1 MKFDAHQL
9 FDGRIDLPSG
19 AIDVIAARSAAEK
32 HINLGGALNNIT
44 LASMLREFSN
54 KNSLGNSESLN
65 FEKFA
70 THSILANDYH
80 DSFDLESV
88 GTGGCVG
95 VDAVAI
101 GVSDIL
107 VYSPEAAKSLTA
119 GQFDS
124 SFSFIQA
131 KTSSS
136 LDLGDYLKFLQT
148 VFVFFTEGLE
158 SQPTELKNAFL
169 IKEHIYSKAAKFRAS
184 PELSLHY
191 VYTGD
196 GQANALLSTQIDSI
210 VTQIRSLPYRFSRV
224 SSRIIGATDLGNLY
238 KESLNRT
245 IKSLMFQRHVA
256 LPKLESAS
264 AAYLGVSSCLDYIE
278 LLKNHEGNINKG
290 LFYDNVRDFL
300 GAENSVN
307 KDIEGTIK
315 SPAQR
320 NLFSVLNNGV
330 TLVARKVVP
339 SGDRFEISGFQ
350 VVNGCQTSHVLFN
363 NRDHV
368 TPDMYLTVK
377 LIETDDVDLSS
388 SVIKATN
395 SQSIVLREAF
405 ATIKPYH
412 GRLEDFFRAMNEH
425 GHRFFYERRP
435 HQYDDDDA
443 VTKNEVVSAPQ
454 LIKSFVSVVLEQPH
468 KVHFYYGQILRDYNS
483 ESTTLVFDEGHHP
496 GLYFAS
502 HVIVAKCKD
511 VATKNKCSRLSYH
524 LALLVKKELGINLNT
539 KDKVSDDSIL
549 RLLEK
554 INSNFEAA
562 ASKALLSLAEIN
574 FDINDHMIPEKTTAL
589 LEVFKER
596 KQQAFRTGAAG
607 ADAQQKPSPV
617 AAAVGPLKL
626 PDGNYRVKDLS
637 LLSDT
642 VIFRYGPNKYTLPHT
657 VKISMEVPAE
667 SAQVEI
673 YKGIVVMVQK

>member
-1 MKFDAHQL
+1 
-9 FDGRIDLPSG
+9 
-19 AIDVIAARSAAEK
+19 
-32 HINLGGALNNIT
+32 
-44 LASMLREFSN
+44 MLREFSN

-80 DSFDLESV
+80 DSFDIESV
-88 GTGGCVG
+88 GTGDCVG

-101 GVSDIL
+101 AISDIL
-107 VYSPEAAKSLTA
+107 VYSPEAARSLTA
-119 GQFDS
+119 GQFEA

-148 VFVFFTEGLE
+148 VFVFFTENLE
-158 SQPTELKNAFL
+158 KQPTELKNAFL
-169 IKEHIYSKAAKFRAS
+169 IKEHIYSKAAKFRS
-184 PELSLHY
+184 PPELRLYY
-191 VYTGD
+191 VYTGEGD
-196 GQANALLSTQIDSI
+196 TNKLLDTQISAL
-210 VTQIRSLPYRFSRV
+210 VTQIRSLPYRFSNV
-224 SSRIIGATDLGNLY
+224 SSRTIGATDLGSLY

-245 IKSLMFQRHVA
+245 TKSLMFQRHVA

-278 LLKNHEGNINKG
+278 LLKNHEGGINKG

-300 GAENSVN
+300 GSENSVN

-315 SPAQR
+315 NPAQR

-363 NRDHV
+363 NRNHV

-443 VTKNEVVSAPQ
+443 VTRNEVVSAPL

-483 ESTTLVFDEGHHP
+483 ESTTLVFDEDHHP
-496 GLYFAS
+496 GLYFVS
-502 HVIVAKCKD
+502 HVIAAKCKE
-511 VATKNKCSRLSYH
+511 VATRNKCSRLSYH
-524 LALLVKKELGINLNT
+524 LALLIKKELGINLNT
-539 KDKVSDDSIL
+539 NDKISDGTIL
-549 RLLEK
+549 ALLEK
-554 INSNFEAA
+554 INANFDAA
-562 ASKALLSLAEIN
+562 ANKALLSLAEVS
-574 FDINDHMIPEKTTAL
+574 FEINDHMIPEKTAAL
-589 LEVFKER
+589 LDIFKQR
-596 KQQAFRTGAAG
+596 KQQEYRARATGITAG
-607 ADAQQKPSPV
+607 QKPPLVAPTADAP
-617 AAAVGPLKL
+617 KL
-626 PDGNYRVKDLS
+626 ADGNYRVKDLT
-637 LLSDT
+637 LSVDT
-642 VIFRYGPNKYTLPHT
+642 VLFKYGPNKYALPHA
-657 VKISMEVPAE
+657 VKISAGIPAE
-667 SAQVEI
+667 SAQI
-673 YKGIVVMVQK
+673 DIRKGTVVIIQV

>member
-1 MKFDAHQL
+1 M
-9 FDGRIDLPSG
+9 
-19 AIDVIAARSAAEK
+19 
-32 HINLGGALNNIT
+32 NNIT
-44 LASMLREFSN
+44 LTSMLREFSN
-54 KNSLGNSESLN
+54 KNSLDGSESLS
-65 FEKFA
+65 FEKFT
-70 THSILANDYH
+70 THSILANEYQ
-80 DSFDLESV
+80 DSFEIESI
-88 GTGGCVG
+88 GTGECIG

-101 GVSDIL
+101 AVSDIL
-107 VYSPEAAKSLTA
+107 VYSTEGAKSLTA
-119 GQFDS
+119 GQFDA
-124 SFSFIQA
+124 SFSFIQT

-148 VFVFFTEGLE
+148 VFVFFNEGLE
-158 SQPTELKNAFL
+158 SQPEELKNAFF

-184 PELSLHY
+184 PELRLHY

-196 GQANALLSTQIDSI
+196 GEVNSLLNTQINSL
-210 VTQIRSLPYRFSRV
+210 VNQIRLLPYRFSTV
-224 SSRIIGATDLGNLY
+224 TSKVVGATELANLY
-238 KESLNRT
+238 KESLNRVT
-245 IKSLMFQRHVA
+245 KSLMFQRHVA
-256 LPKLESAS
+256 LPKLESAT

-278 LLKNHEGNINKG
+278 LLKNHDGDINKG

-315 SPAQR
+315 SQSQR

-405 ATIKPYH
+405 STIKPYH
-412 GRLEDFFRAMNEH
+412 RRLEDFFRAMNEY

-435 HQYDDDDA
+435 HQYDDDDT
-443 VTKNEVVSAPQ
+443 VTRSEVVSAPL

-483 ESTTLVFDEGHHP
+483 ESTTLVFDESHHP
-496 GLYFAS
+496 GLYFVS

-511 VATKNKCSRLSYH
+511 IAIKNKVGRLSYH
-524 LALLVKKELGINLNT
+524 LALVIKKILGINLNT
-539 KDKVSDDSIL
+539 SDKFPDDFIL
-549 RLLEK
+549 RLLVK
-554 INSNFEAA
+554 INKDFEAA
-562 ASKALLSLAEIN
+562 ANEALIALTEVK
-574 FDINDHMIPEKTTAL
+574 FGENDHMIAEKTADL
-589 LEVFKER
+589 LEVFKNR
-596 KQQAFRTGAAG
+596 KKQFYKAKRANEVTE
-607 ADAQQKPSPV
+607 KE
-617 AAAVGPLKL
+617 KNN
-626 PDGNYRVKDLS
+626 PDFVVNSIKIMDGKYRVKDLTFPS
-637 LLSDT
+637 GGG
-642 VIFRYGPNKYTLPHT
+642 VIFQYGPNKYELPNSSK
-657 VKISMEVPAE
+657 VNGGIPAA

-673 YKGIVVMVQK
+673 SKGIVVTINV

>member
-1 MKFDAHQL
+1 
-9 FDGRIDLPSG
+9 
-19 AIDVIAARSAAEK
+19 
-32 HINLGGALNNIT
+32 
-44 LASMLREFSN
+44 MLREFSN
-54 KNSLGNSESLN
+54 KNSLSGSESLS
-65 FEKFA
+65 FEKFT

-80 DSFDLESV
+80 DSFEIESV
-88 GTGGCVG
+88 GTGDCVG

-101 GVSDIL
+101 AVSDIL
-107 VYSPEAAKSLTA
+107 VYSTEAAKSLTA
-119 GQFDS
+119 GQFES

-148 VFVFFTEGLE
+148 VFVFFTESLE
-158 SQPTELKNAFL
+158 SQPDELKNAFL
-169 IKEHIYSKAAKFRAS
+169 IKEHVYSKAAKFRSS
-184 PELSLHY
+184 PELRLHY

-196 GQANALLSTQIDSI
+196 GEVNSLLSTQINSLI
-210 VTQIRSLPYRFSRV
+210 EQIRSLPYRFSKV
-224 SSRIIGATDLGNLY
+224 TSKVIGATELASLY

-245 IKSLMFQRHVA
+245 TKSLMFQRHVA
-256 LPKLESAS
+256 LPKLESAT

-278 LLKNHEGNINKG
+278 LLKNQDGNINKG

-300 GAENSVN
+300 GSENSVN

-315 SPAQR
+315 SPSQR

-368 TPDMYLTVK
+368 TQDMYLTVK

-412 GRLEDFFRAMNEH
+412 RQLEDFFRAMNKY

-435 HQYDDDDA
+435 HQYDDDDT
-443 VTKNEVVSAPQ
+443 VNRSEVVSAPL
-454 LIKSFVSVVLEQPH
+454 LIKSFVSVALEQPH

-483 ESTTLVFDEGHHP
+483 ESTTLVFDEAHHP
-496 GLYFAS
+496 GLYFVS

-511 VATKNKCSRLSYH
+511 IAIKNKVGRLSYH
-524 LALLVKKELGINLNT
+524 LALLVKTALGISLNA
-539 KDKVSDDSIL
+539 KDKLSDGAIL
-549 RLLEK
+549 KLLER
-554 INSNFEAA
+554 INAEFDAA
-562 ASKALLSLAEIN
+562 ASEALVALSEVK
-574 FDINDHMIPEKTTAL
+574 FGINDHMIPEKTAAL
-589 LEVFKER
+589 LEVFEKR
-596 KQQAFRTGAAG
+596 KQQFYKAKKAGAATGKGRTGAA
-607 ADAQQKPSPV
+607 S
-617 AAAVGPLKL
+617 AVSALKL
-626 PDGNYRVKDLS
+626 DDGNYRVKDLKFP
-637 LLSDT
+637 SDG
-642 VIFRYGPNKYTLPHT
+642 VVVFQYGPNKYTLPHT
-657 VKISMEVPAE
+657 LKVVDGIPAA
-667 SAQVEI
+667 SAQVGI
-673 YKGIVVMVQK
+673 LKGAVVMVNV

>member
-1 MKFDAHQL
+1 MD
-9 FDGRIDLPSG
+9 
-19 AIDVIAARSAAEK
+19 
-32 HINLGGALNNIT
+32 NIT
-44 LASMLREFSN
+44 LTSMLREFSN

-80 DSFDLESV
+80 DSFDIESV
-88 GTGGCVG
+88 GTGDCVG

-101 GVSDIL
+101 AISDIL
-107 VYSPEAAKSLTA
+107 VYSPEAARSLTA
-119 GQFDS
+119 GQFEA

-148 VFVFFTEGLE
+148 VFVFFTEDLE
-158 SQPTELKNAFL
+158 KQPTELKNAFL
-169 IKEHIYSKAAKFRAS
+169 IKEHIYSKAAKFRS
-184 PELSLHY
+184 PPELRLYY
-191 VYTGD
+191 VYTGEGD
-196 GQANALLSTQIDSI
+196 TNKLLDTQISAL
-210 VTQIRSLPYRFSRV
+210 VTQIRSLPYRFSNV
-224 SSRIIGATDLGNLY
+224 SSRTIGATDLGSLY

-245 IKSLMFQRHVA
+245 TKSLMFQRHVA

-278 LLKNHEGNINKG
+278 LLKNHEGGINKG

-300 GAENSVN
+300 GSENSVN

-315 SPAQR
+315 NPAQR

-363 NRDHV
+363 NRNHV

-443 VTKNEVVSAPQ
+443 VTRNEVVSAPL

-483 ESTTLVFDEGHHP
+483 ESTTLVFDEDHHP
-496 GLYFAS
+496 GLYFVS
-502 HVIVAKCKD
+502 HVIAAKCKE
-511 VATKNKCSRLSYH
+511 VATRNKCSRLSYH
-524 LALLVKKELGINLNT
+524 LALLIKKELGINLNT
-539 KDKVSDDSIL
+539 NDKISDGTIL
-549 RLLEK
+549 ALLEK
-554 INSNFEAA
+554 INANFDAA
-562 ASKALLSLAEIN
+562 ANKALLSLAEVS
-574 FDINDHMIPEKTTAL
+574 FEINDHMIPEKTAAL
-589 LEVFKER
+589 LDIFKQR
-596 KQQAFRTGAAG
+596 KQQEYRARATGITAG
-607 ADAQQKPSPV
+607 QKPPLVAPTADAP
-617 AAAVGPLKL
+617 KL
-626 PDGNYRVKDLS
+626 ADGNYRVKDLT
-637 LLSDT
+637 LSVDT
-642 VIFRYGPNKYTLPHT
+642 VLFKYGPNKFALPHA
-657 VKISMEVPAE
+657 VKISAGIPAE
-667 SAQVEI
+667 SAQI
-673 YKGIVVMVQK
+673 DIRKGTVVSIQV

>member
-1 MKFDAHQL
+1 M
-9 FDGRIDLPSG
+9 
-19 AIDVIAARSAAEK
+19 
-32 HINLGGALNNIT
+32 NNIT
-44 LASMLREFSN
+44 LTSMLREFSN
-54 KNSLGNSESLN
+54 KNSLDSSESLS
-65 FEKFA
+65 FEKFT
-70 THSILANDYH
+70 THSILANEYH
-80 DSFDLESV
+80 DSFEIESA
-88 GTGGCVG
+88 GTGECVG

-101 GVSDIL
+101 AVSDIL
-107 VYSPEAAKSLTA
+107 IYSTEAAKSLTA
-119 GQFDS
+119 GQFDA

-158 SQPTELKNAFL
+158 SQPEELKNAFL
-169 IKEHIYSKAAKFRAS
+169 IKEHIYSKAAKFRAQ
-184 PELSLHY
+184 PELRLHY

-196 GQANALLSTQIDSI
+196 GEVNSILSTQINSL
-210 VTQIRSLPYRFSRV
+210 VNQIRSLPYRFSKV
-224 SSRIIGATDLGNLY
+224 TSKVIGATELASLY
-238 KESLNRT
+238 KESLNRIT
-245 IKSLMFQRHVA
+245 KSLMFQRHVA
-256 LPKLESAS
+256 LPKLESAT

-278 LLKNHEGNINKG
+278 LLKNHDGNINKG

-315 SPAQR
+315 SQSQR

-368 TPDMYLTVK
+368 TQDMYLTVK

-412 GRLEDFFRAMNEH
+412 RRLEDFFRAMNEH

-443 VTKNEVVSAPQ
+443 VTRSEVVSAPL
-454 LIKSFVSVVLEQPH
+454 LIKSFVSVALEQPH

-483 ESTTLVFDEGHHP
+483 ESTTLVFDDSHHP
-496 GLYFAS
+496 GLYFVS
-502 HVIVAKCKD
+502 HVIASKCKD
-511 VATKNKCSRLSYH
+511 IAIRNKVGRLSYH
-524 LALLVKKELGINLNT
+524 LALLVKKLIGINLNT
-539 KDKVSDDSIL
+539 NDKLSDNVIL
-549 RLLEK
+549 KLLDK
-554 INSNFEAA
+554 INTEFDAA
-562 ASKALLSLAEIN
+562 ANEALIALTEVN
-574 FDINDHMIPEKTTAL
+574 FGENDHMIAEKTTAL
-589 LEVFKER
+589 LEVFKKR
-596 KQQAFRTGAAG
+596 KQQLYKAKSASTVTAKERADPAPAAN
-607 ADAQQKPSPV
+607 SIELV
-617 AAAVGPLKL
+617 
-626 PDGNYRVKDLS
+626 DGKYRVKNLTFPS
-637 LLSDT
+637 ESS
-642 VIFRYGPNKYTLPHT
+642 VIFQYGPNEYTLPHASK
-657 VKISMEVPAE
+657 VNGGIPAA
-667 SAQVEI
+667 SAQVVI
-673 YKGIVVMVQK
+673 SKGVIVTINV

>member
-1 MKFDAHQL
+1 
-9 FDGRIDLPSG
+9 
-19 AIDVIAARSAAEK
+19 
-32 HINLGGALNNIT
+32 
-44 LASMLREFSN
+44 MLREFSN

-80 DSFDLESV
+80 DSFDIESV
-88 GTGGCVG
+88 GTGDCVG

-101 GVSDIL
+101 AISDIL
-107 VYSPEAAKSLTA
+107 VYSPEAARSLTA
-119 GQFDS
+119 GQFEA

-148 VFVFFTEGLE
+148 VFVFFTEDLE
-158 SQPTELKNAFL
+158 KQPTELKNAFL
-169 IKEHIYSKAAKFRAS
+169 IKEHIYSKAAKFRS
-184 PELSLHY
+184 PPELRLYY
-191 VYTGD
+191 VYTGEGD
-196 GQANALLSTQIDSI
+196 TNKLLDTQISAL
-210 VTQIRSLPYRFSRV
+210 VTQIRSLPYRFSNV
-224 SSRIIGATDLGNLY
+224 SSRTIGATDLGSLY

-245 IKSLMFQRHVA
+245 TKSLMFQRHVA

-278 LLKNHEGNINKG
+278 LLKNHEGGINKG

-300 GAENSVN
+300 GSENSVN

-315 SPAQR
+315 NPAQR

-363 NRDHV
+363 NRNHV

-443 VTKNEVVSAPQ
+443 VTRNEVVSAPL

-483 ESTTLVFDEGHHP
+483 ESTTLVFDEDHHP
-496 GLYFAS
+496 GLYIVS
-502 HVIVAKCKD
+502 HVIAAKCKE
-511 VATKNKCSRLSYH
+511 VATRNKCSRLSYH
-524 LALLVKKELGINLNT
+524 LALLIKKELGINLNT
-539 KDKVSDDSIL
+539 NDKISDGTIL
-549 RLLEK
+549 ALLEK
-554 INSNFEAA
+554 INANFDAA
-562 ASKALLSLAEIN
+562 ANKALLSLAEVS
-574 FDINDHMIPEKTTAL
+574 FEINDHMIPEKTAAL
-589 LEVFKER
+589 LDIFKQR
-596 KQQAFRTGAAG
+596 KQQEYRARATGITAG
-607 ADAQQKPSPV
+607 QKPPLVAPTADAP
-617 AAAVGPLKL
+617 KL
-626 PDGNYRVKDLS
+626 ADGNYRVKDLT
-637 LLSDT
+637 LSVDT
-642 VIFRYGPNKYTLPHT
+642 VLFKYGPNKFALPHA
-657 VKISMEVPAE
+657 VKISAGIPAE
-667 SAQVEI
+667 SAQI
-673 YKGIVVMVQK
+673 DIRKGTVVSIQV

>member
-1 MKFDAHQL
+1 
-9 FDGRIDLPSG
+9 
-19 AIDVIAARSAAEK
+19 
-32 HINLGGALNNIT
+32 
-44 LASMLREFSN
+44 MLREFSN

-80 DSFDLESV
+80 DSFDIESV
-88 GTGGCVG
+88 GTGDCVG

-101 GVSDIL
+101 AISDIL
-107 VYSPEAAKSLTA
+107 VYSPEAARSLTA
-119 GQFDS
+119 GQFEA

-148 VFVFFTEGLE
+148 VFLFFTEDLE
-158 SQPTELKNAFL
+158 KQPTELKNAFL
-169 IKEHIYSKAAKFRAS
+169 IKEHIYSKAAKFRS
-184 PELSLHY
+184 PPELRLYY
-191 VYTGD
+191 VYTGEGD
-196 GQANALLSTQIDSI
+196 TNKLLDTQISAL
-210 VTQIRSLPYRFSRV
+210 VTQIRSLPYRFSNV
-224 SSRIIGATDLGNLY
+224 SSRTIGATDLGSLY

-245 IKSLMFQRHVA
+245 TKSLMFQRHVA

-278 LLKNHEGNINKG
+278 LLKNHEGGINKG

-300 GAENSVN
+300 GSENSVN

-315 SPAQR
+315 NPAQR

-363 NRDHV
+363 NRNHV

-443 VTKNEVVSAPQ
+443 VTRNEVVSAPL

-483 ESTTLVFDEGHHP
+483 ESTTLVFDEDHHP
-496 GLYFAS
+496 GLYFVS
-502 HVIVAKCKD
+502 HVIAAKCKE
-511 VATKNKCSRLSYH
+511 VATRNKCSRLSYH
-524 LALLVKKELGINLNT
+524 LALLIKKELGINLNT
-539 KDKVSDDSIL
+539 NDKISDGTIL
-549 RLLEK
+549 ALLEK
-554 INSNFEAA
+554 INANFDAA
-562 ASKALLSLAEIN
+562 ANKALLSLAEVS
-574 FDINDHMIPEKTTAL
+574 FEINDHMIPEKTAAL
-589 LEVFKER
+589 LDIFKQR
-596 KQQAFRTGAAG
+596 KQQEYRARATGITAG
-607 ADAQQKPSPV
+607 QKPPLVAPTADAP
-617 AAAVGPLKL
+617 KL
-626 PDGNYRVKDLS
+626 ADGNYRVKDLT
-637 LLSDT
+637 LSVDT
-642 VIFRYGPNKYTLPHT
+642 VLFKYGPNKFALPHA
-657 VKISMEVPAE
+657 VKISAGIPAE
-667 SAQVEI
+667 SAQI
-673 YKGIVVMVQK
+673 DIRKGTVVSIQV

>member
-1 MKFDAHQL
+1 
-9 FDGRIDLPSG
+9 
-19 AIDVIAARSAAEK
+19 
-32 HINLGGALNNIT
+32 
-44 LASMLREFSN
+44 MLREFSN

-80 DSFDLESV
+80 DSFDIESV
-88 GTGGCVG
+88 GTGDCVG

-101 GVSDIL
+101 AISDIL
-107 VYSPEAAKSLTA
+107 VYSPEAARSLTA
-119 GQFDS
+119 GQFEA

-148 VFVFFTEGLE
+148 VFVFFTEDLE
-158 SQPTELKNAFL
+158 KQPTELKNAFL
-169 IKEHIYSKAAKFRAS
+169 IKEHIYSKAAKFRS
-184 PELSLHY
+184 PPELRLYY
-191 VYTGD
+191 VYTGEGD
-196 GQANALLSTQIDSI
+196 TNKLLDTQISAL
-210 VTQIRSLPYRFSRV
+210 VTQIRSLPYRFSNV
-224 SSRIIGATDLGNLY
+224 SSRTIGATDLGSLY

-245 IKSLMFQRHVA
+245 TKSLMFQRHVA

-278 LLKNHEGNINKG
+278 LLKNHEGGINKG

-300 GAENSVN
+300 GSENSVN

-315 SPAQR
+315 NPAQR

-363 NRDHV
+363 NRNHV

-443 VTKNEVVSAPQ
+443 VTRNEVVSAPL

-483 ESTTLVFDEGHHP
+483 ESTTLVFDEDHHP
-496 GLYFAS
+496 GLYFVS
-502 HVIVAKCKD
+502 HVIAAKCKE
-511 VATKNKCSRLSYH
+511 VATRNKCSRLSYH
-524 LALLVKKELGINLNT
+524 LALLIKKELGINLNT
-539 KDKVSDDSIL
+539 NDKISDGTIL
-549 RLLEK
+549 ALLEK
-554 INSNFEAA
+554 INANFDAA
-562 ASKALLSLAEIN
+562 ANKALLSLAEVS
-574 FDINDHMIPEKTTAL
+574 FEINDHMIPEKTAAL
-589 LEVFKER
+589 LDIFKQR
-596 KQQAFRTGAAG
+596 KQQEYRARATGITAG
-607 ADAQQKPSPV
+607 QKPPLVAPTADAP
-617 AAAVGPLKL
+617 KL
-626 PDGNYRVKDLS
+626 ADGNYRVKDLT
-637 LLSDT
+637 LSVDT
-642 VIFRYGPNKYTLPHT
+642 VLFKYGPNKFALPHA
-657 VKISMEVPAE
+657 VKISAGIPAE
-667 SAQVEI
+667 SAQI
-673 YKGIVVMVQK
+673 DIRKGTVVSIQV

>member
-1 MKFDAHQL
+1 
-9 FDGRIDLPSG
+9 
-19 AIDVIAARSAAEK
+19 
-32 HINLGGALNNIT
+32 
-44 LASMLREFSN
+44 MLREFSS

-70 THSILANDYH
+70 THSILANEYH
-80 DSFDLESV
+80 DSFEVESV
-88 GTGGCVG
+88 GTGDCVG

-101 GVSDIL
+101 AVSDIL

-131 KTSSS
+131 KTSSK

-148 VFVFFTEGLE
+148 VFVFFTENLE
-158 SQPTELKNAFL
+158 SQPEELKNAFL
-169 IKEHIYSKAAKFRAS
+169 IKEHIYSKAAKFRVT
-184 PELSLHY
+184 PKLHLHY

-196 GQANALLSTQIDSI
+196 GDANALLSTQINSL
-210 VTQIRSLPYRFSRV
+210 VTQIRSLPYRFSAV
-224 SSRIIGATDLGNLY
+224 SSRIIGATELGSLY

-245 IKSLMFQRHVA
+245 TKSLMFQRHVA

-278 LLKNHEGNINKG
+278 LLKNHDGNINKG

-300 GAENSVN
+300 GGENSVN

-315 SPAQR
+315 NPAQR

-412 GRLEDFFRAMNEH
+412 RRLEDFFRAMNEH

-435 HQYDDDDA
+435 HQYDDDDSI
-443 VTKNEVVSAPQ
+443 TRNEVVSAPI

-483 ESTTLVFDEGHHP
+483 ESTTLVFDEDHHP

-539 KDKVSDDSIL
+539 KDKVNDSVIL
-549 RLLEK
+549 GLLDK
-554 INSNFEAA
+554 INSGFDAA
-562 ASKALLSLAEIN
+562 ASRALLSLAEVN

-589 LEVFKER
+589 VEVFNKR
-596 KQQAFRTGAAG
+596 KQQAFKTGAAG
-607 ADAQQKPSPV
+607 ATTEQIASPIATTV
-617 AAAVGPLKL
+617 NLTKL

-642 VIFRYGPNKYTLPHT
+642 VGFKYGSNTYSLPHT
-657 VKISMEVPAE
+657 VKISDEIPTE
-667 SAQVEI
+667 SAHVEI
-673 YKGIVVMVQK
+673 YKGTVVRVRA

>member
-1 MKFDAHQL
+1 
-9 FDGRIDLPSG
+9 
-19 AIDVIAARSAAEK
+19 
-32 HINLGGALNNIT
+32 
-44 LASMLREFSN
+44 MLREFSG
-54 KNSLGNSESLN
+54 KYSLGNSESLN

-70 THSILANDYH
+70 THSILANGYH
-80 DSFDLESV
+80 DSFEIESV
-88 GTGGCVG
+88 GTGACVG

-101 GVSDIL
+101 AVSDIL

-148 VFVFFTEGLE
+148 VFVFFTENLE
-158 SQPTELKNAFL
+158 SQPEELKNAFL
-169 IKEHIYSKAAKFRAS
+169 IKEHIYSKAAKFRVA
-184 PELSLHY
+184 PELHLHY

-196 GQANALLSTQIDSI
+196 GDTNALLSTQINSQ
-210 VTQIRSLPYRFSRV
+210 VAQIRSLPYRFSTV
-224 SSRIIGATDLGNLY
+224 SSRVIGATELGSLY
-238 KESLNRT
+238 KESLNRIT
-245 IKSLMFQRHVA
+245 KHLMFQRHVA

-278 LLKNHEGNINKG
+278 LLKNHDGNINKG

-300 GAENSVN
+300 GGQNSVN

-315 SPAQR
+315 SPTQR

-395 SQSIVLREAF
+395 SQSIVLSEAF

-412 GRLEDFFRAMNEH
+412 RRLEDFFRAMNDH

-435 HQYDDDDA
+435 HQYDDDDSI
-443 VTKNEVVSAPQ
+443 TRNEVVSAPL

-483 ESTTLVFDEGHHP
+483 ESTTLVFDEDHHP

-511 VATKNKCSRLSYH
+511 VTTKNKCSRLSYH
-524 LALLVKKELGINLNT
+524 LALLVKKELGISLNT
-539 KDKVSDDSIL
+539 KDKVTDSAIL
-549 RLLEK
+549 GLLEK
-554 INSNFEAA
+554 INSGFDAA
-562 ASKALLSLAEIN
+562 ASKALLSLAEVN

-589 LEVFKER
+589 VEVFKKR
-596 KQQAFRTGAAG
+596 KQQAFRTR
-607 ADAQQKPSPV
+607 
-617 AAAVGPLKL
+617 AVGATTEQIASPIAPAENLTKL
-626 PDGNYRVKDLS
+626 PDGNYRVRDLS
-637 LLSDT
+637 LLLDT
-642 VIFRYGPNKYTLPHT
+642 VGFKYGPNKYALPHT
-657 VKISMEVPAE
+657 VDISDGIPTE

-673 YKGIVVMVQK
+673 YKGTVVKVRA

>member
-1 MKFDAHQL
+1 VAPLTRQL
-9 FDGRIDLPSG
+9 
-19 AIDVIAARSAAEK
+19 AEK
-32 HINLGGALNNIT
+32 LIQGGILNNIT
-44 LASMLREFSN
+44 LTSMLREFSN
-54 KNSLGNSESLN
+54 KNSLGGSESLS
-65 FEKFA
+65 FERFT

-80 DSFDLESV
+80 DSFEIESV
-88 GTGGCVG
+88 GTGECVG

-101 GVSDIL
+101 AVSDIL
-107 VYSPEAAKSLTA
+107 VYSTEAAKSLTA
-119 GQFDS
+119 GQFDA

-158 SQPTELKNAFL
+158 SQPAELKNAFL
-169 IKEHIYSKAAKFRAS
+169 IKEHVYTKAAKFRAS
-184 PELSLHY
+184 PELRLHY

-196 GQANALLSTQIDSI
+196 GEVNSLFNTQINSL
-210 VTQIRSLPYRFSRV
+210 VTQIRSLPYTFSKV
-224 SSRIIGATDLGNLY
+224 TSKVVGATELASFY

-245 IKSLMFQRHVA
+245 TKSLMFQRHVA
-256 LPKLESAS
+256 LPKLESAT
-264 AAYLGVSSCLDYIE
+264 AAYLGVSSCLDYID
-278 LLKNHEGNINKG
+278 LLKNLDGNINKG

-300 GAENSVN
+300 GAGNSVN

-315 SPAQR
+315 SPLQR

-363 NRDHV
+363 NREHV

-412 GRLEDFFRAMNEH
+412 RQLEDFFRAMNEH

-443 VTKNEVVSAPQ
+443 VTRNEVVSAPL

-483 ESTTLVFDEGHHP
+483 ESTTLVFDDDHHP

-511 VATKNKCSRLSYH
+511 IAIKNKVGRLTYH
-524 LALLVKKELGINLNT
+524 LALLVKKALGISLNT
-539 KDKVSDDSIL
+539 KDKMSDGAIL
-549 RLLEK
+549 KLLEK
-554 INSNFEAA
+554 IDTEFDTAA
-562 ASKALLSLAEIN
+562 NEALLTLTEVN
-574 FDINDHMIPEKTTAL
+574 FGMNDHMIPEKTTDL
-589 LEVFKER
+589 LEVFNRR
-596 KQQAFRTGAAG
+596 KQQSYRAKEVSTATGKGATDPAPAANL
-607 ADAQQKPSPV
+607 
-617 AAAVGPLKL
+617 LKL
-626 PDGNYRVKDLS
+626 ADGNYRVKELTFS
-637 LLSDT
+637 SDGIA
-642 VIFRYGPNKYTLPHT
+642 IFQYGKNKYALPHT
-657 VKISMEVPAE
+657 LKLSGGIPAANARVGIS
-667 SAQVEI
+667 
-673 YKGIVVMVQK
+673 KGAVVTVNV

>member
-1 MKFDAHQL
+1 
-9 FDGRIDLPSG
+9 
-19 AIDVIAARSAAEK
+19 
-32 HINLGGALNNIT
+32 
-44 LASMLREFSN
+44 MLREFSN

-80 DSFDLESV
+80 DSFDIESV
-88 GTGGCVG
+88 GTGDCVG

-101 GVSDIL
+101 AISDIL
-107 VYSPEAAKSLTA
+107 VYSPEAARSLTA
-119 GQFDS
+119 GQFEA

-148 VFVFFTEGLE
+148 VFVFFTEDLE
-158 SQPTELKNAFL
+158 KQPTELKNAFL
-169 IKEHIYSKAAKFRAS
+169 IKEHIYSKAAKFRS
-184 PELSLHY
+184 PPELRLYY
-191 VYTGD
+191 VYTGEGD
-196 GQANALLSTQIDSI
+196 TNKLLDTQISAL
-210 VTQIRSLPYRFSRV
+210 VTQIRSLPYRFSNV
-224 SSRIIGATDLGNLY
+224 SSRTIGATDLGSLY

-245 IKSLMFQRHVA
+245 TKSLMFQRHVA

-278 LLKNHEGNINKG
+278 LLKNHEGGINKG

-300 GAENSVN
+300 GSENSVN

-315 SPAQR
+315 NPAQR

-350 VVNGCQTSHVLFN
+350 VVYGCQTSHVLFN
-363 NRDHV
+363 NRNHV

-443 VTKNEVVSAPQ
+443 VTRNEVVSAPL

-483 ESTTLVFDEGHHP
+483 ESTTLVFDEDHHP
-496 GLYFAS
+496 GLYFVS
-502 HVIVAKCKD
+502 HVIAAKCKE
-511 VATKNKCSRLSYH
+511 VATRNKCSRLSYH
-524 LALLVKKELGINLNT
+524 LALLIKKELGINLNT
-539 KDKVSDDSIL
+539 NDKISDGTIL
-549 RLLEK
+549 ALLEK
-554 INSNFEAA
+554 INANFDAA
-562 ASKALLSLAEIN
+562 ANKALLSLAEVS
-574 FDINDHMIPEKTTAL
+574 FEINDHMIPEKTAAL
-589 LEVFKER
+589 LDIFKQR
-596 KQQAFRTGAAG
+596 KQQEYRARATGITAG
-607 ADAQQKPSPV
+607 QKPPLVAPTADAP
-617 AAAVGPLKL
+617 KL
-626 PDGNYRVKDLS
+626 ADGNYRVKDLT
-637 LLSDT
+637 LSVDT
-642 VIFRYGPNKYTLPHT
+642 VLFKYGPNKFALPHA
-657 VKISMEVPAE
+657 VKISAGIPAE
-667 SAQVEI
+667 SAQI
-673 YKGIVVMVQK
+673 DIRKGTVVSIQV

>member
-1 MKFDAHQL
+1 
-9 FDGRIDLPSG
+9 
-19 AIDVIAARSAAEK
+19 
-32 HINLGGALNNIT
+32 
-44 LASMLREFSN
+44 MLREFSN

-80 DSFDLESV
+80 DSFDIESV
-88 GTGGCVG
+88 GTGDCVG

-101 GVSDIL
+101 AISDIL
-107 VYSPEAAKSLTA
+107 VYSPEAARSLTA
-119 GQFDS
+119 GQFEA

-148 VFVFFTEGLE
+148 VFVFFTEDLE
-158 SQPTELKNAFL
+158 KQPTELKNAFL
-169 IKEHIYSKAAKFRAS
+169 IKEHIYSKAAKFRS
-184 PELSLHY
+184 PPELRLYY
-191 VYTGD
+191 VYTGEGD
-196 GQANALLSTQIDSI
+196 TNKLLDTQISAL
-210 VTQIRSLPYRFSRV
+210 VTEIRSLPYRFSNV
-224 SSRIIGATDLGNLY
+224 SSRTIGATDLGSLY

-245 IKSLMFQRHVA
+245 TKSLMFQRHVA

-278 LLKNHEGNINKG
+278 LLKNHEGGINKG

-300 GAENSVN
+300 GSENSVN

-315 SPAQR
+315 NPAQR

-363 NRDHV
+363 NRNHV

-443 VTKNEVVSAPQ
+443 VTRNEVVSAPL

-483 ESTTLVFDEGHHP
+483 ESTTLVFDEDHHP
-496 GLYFAS
+496 GLYFVS
-502 HVIVAKCKD
+502 HVIAAKCKE
-511 VATKNKCSRLSYH
+511 VATRNKCSRLSYH
-524 LALLVKKELGINLNT
+524 LALLIKKELGINLNT
-539 KDKVSDDSIL
+539 NDKISDGTIL
-549 RLLEK
+549 ALLEK
-554 INSNFEAA
+554 INANFDAA
-562 ASKALLSLAEIN
+562 ANKALLSLAEVS
-574 FDINDHMIPEKTTAL
+574 FEINDHMIPEKTAAL
-589 LEVFKER
+589 LDIFKQR
-596 KQQAFRTGAAG
+596 KQQEYRARATGITAG
-607 ADAQQKPSPV
+607 QKPPLVAPTADAP
-617 AAAVGPLKL
+617 KL
-626 PDGNYRVKDLS
+626 ADGNYRVKDLT
-637 LLSDT
+637 LSVDT
-642 VIFRYGPNKYTLPHT
+642 VLFKYGPNKFALPHA
-657 VKISMEVPAE
+657 VKISAGIPAE
-667 SAQVEI
+667 SAQI
-673 YKGIVVMVQK
+673 DIRKGTVVSIQV

>member
-1 MKFDAHQL
+1 M
-9 FDGRIDLPSG
+9 
-19 AIDVIAARSAAEK
+19 
-32 HINLGGALNNIT
+32 NNIT
-44 LASMLREFSN
+44 LTSMLREFSN

-80 DSFDLESV
+80 DSFEIESL
-88 GTGGCVG
+88 GTGDCVG
-95 VDAVAI
+95 VDAAAI
-101 GVSDIL
+101 AISDIL

-148 VFVFFTEGLE
+148 VFVFFTEDLE
-158 SQPTELKNAFL
+158 SQPIELKNAFQ
-169 IKEHIYSKAAKFRAS
+169 IKEHIYAKASKFRAS
-184 PELSLHY
+184 PELHLYY

-196 GQANALLSTQIDSI
+196 GEANTLLSTQINSL
-210 VTQIRSLPYRFSRV
+210 VTQIRSLPYRFSKV
-224 SSRIIGATDLGNLY
+224 SSKIVGATDLGSLY

-245 IKSLMFQRHVA
+245 TKNLMFQRHVA

-307 KDIEGTIK
+307 KEIEGTIK
-315 SPAQR
+315 SSAQR

-412 GRLEDFFRAMNEH
+412 RRLEDFFRAMNEH

-435 HQYDDDDA
+435 HQYDDNDA
-443 VTKNEVVSAPQ
+443 VTKNEVVSAPL

-483 ESTTLVFDEGHHP
+483 ESTTLVFDEDHHP

-511 VATKNKCSRLSYH
+511 VATKNKCGRLSYH
-524 LALLVKKELGINLNT
+524 LALLVKKELDVNLNT
-539 KDKVSDDSIL
+539 KDKVSDAAIL
-549 RLLEK
+549 KLLEK
-554 INSNFEAA
+554 INSDFDAA
-562 ASKALLSLAEIN
+562 ANRALLSLAEVK
-574 FDINDHMIPEKTTAL
+574 FDINDHMISEKTTAL
-589 LEVFKER
+589 LEVFKKR
-596 KQQAFRTGAAG
+596 KQQAFRTGTVG
-607 ADAQQKPSPV
+607 ATTELKLSPV
-617 AAAVGPLKL
+617 VPAVNLL
-626 PDGNYRVKDLS
+626 TLLDGKYRVRELS

-642 VIFRYGPNKYTLPHT
+642 VIFNYGPNKYTLPHA
-657 VKISMEVPAE
+657 VKISVAIPTENV
-667 SAQVEI
+667 QIEI
-673 YKGIVVMVQK
+673 HKGIVVMVQA

>member
-1 MKFDAHQL
+1 M
-9 FDGRIDLPSG
+9 
-19 AIDVIAARSAAEK
+19 
-32 HINLGGALNNIT
+32 NNIT
-44 LASMLREFSN
+44 LTSMLREFSN
-54 KNSLGNSESLN
+54 KNSLSGSESLS
-65 FEKFA
+65 FEKFT

-80 DSFDLESV
+80 DSFEIESV
-88 GTGGCVG
+88 GTGDCVG

-101 GVSDIL
+101 AVSDIL
-107 VYSPEAAKSLTA
+107 VYSTEAAKSLTA
-119 GQFDS
+119 GQFES

-148 VFVFFTEGLE
+148 VFVFFTESLE
-158 SQPTELKNAFL
+158 SQPDELKNAFL
-169 IKEHIYSKAAKFRAS
+169 IKEHVYSKAAKFRSS
-184 PELSLHY
+184 PELRLHY

-196 GQANALLSTQIDSI
+196 GEVNSLLSTQINSLI
-210 VTQIRSLPYRFSRV
+210 EQIRSLPYRFSKV
-224 SSRIIGATDLGNLY
+224 TSKVIGATELASLY

-245 IKSLMFQRHVA
+245 TKSLMFQRHVA
-256 LPKLESAS
+256 LPKLESAT

-278 LLKNHEGNINKG
+278 LLKNQDGNINKG

-300 GAENSVN
+300 GSENSVN

-315 SPAQR
+315 SPSQR

-368 TPDMYLTVK
+368 TQDMYLTVK

-412 GRLEDFFRAMNEH
+412 RQLEDFFRAMNKY

-435 HQYDDDDA
+435 HQYDDDDT
-443 VTKNEVVSAPQ
+443 VNRSEVVSAPL
-454 LIKSFVSVVLEQPH
+454 LIKSFVSVALEQPH

-483 ESTTLVFDEGHHP
+483 ESTTLVFDEAHHP
-496 GLYFAS
+496 GLYFVS

-511 VATKNKCSRLSYH
+511 IAIKNKVGRLSYH
-524 LALLVKKELGINLNT
+524 LALLVKTALGISLNA
-539 KDKVSDDSIL
+539 KDKLSDGAIL
-549 RLLEK
+549 KLLER
-554 INSNFEAA
+554 INAEFDAA
-562 ASKALLSLAEIN
+562 ASEALVALSEVK
-574 FDINDHMIPEKTTAL
+574 FGINDHMIPEKTAAL
-589 LEVFKER
+589 LEVFEKR
-596 KQQAFRTGAAG
+596 KQQFYKAKKAGAATGKGRTGAA
-607 ADAQQKPSPV
+607 S
-617 AAAVGPLKL
+617 AVSALKL
-626 PDGNYRVKDLS
+626 DDGNYRVKDLKFP
-637 LLSDT
+637 SDG
-642 VIFRYGPNKYTLPHT
+642 VVVFQYGPNKYTLPHT
-657 VKISMEVPAE
+657 LKVVDGIPAA
-667 SAQVEI
+667 SAQVGI
-673 YKGIVVMVQK
+673 LKGAVVMVNV